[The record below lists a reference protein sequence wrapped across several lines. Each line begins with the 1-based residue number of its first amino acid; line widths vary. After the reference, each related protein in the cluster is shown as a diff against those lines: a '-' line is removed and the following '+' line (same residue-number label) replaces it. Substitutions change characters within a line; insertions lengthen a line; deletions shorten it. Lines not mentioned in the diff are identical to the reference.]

1 MTLSRL
7 IVLSLLFCT
16 MAIQPVAAADK
27 TSPEEASKFI
37 QELGDNAVRLLAD
50 KKIPLSEREAKIRDL
65 LREHFDLTT
74 IGRFVLSKNWR
85 TATPD
90 QREEYLNLFSEFVVR
105 TYAIRLGGY
114 GGETFNITS
123 AKPLGRR
130 DAIVVTEIARQA
142 GPALKAGWRV
152 RNRGNGHKIIDVMV
166 EGVSMAAAQRSE
178 FETIVRKEGVVGLIE
193 ILRAKVSSFSARSS

>member
-7 IVLSLLFCT
+7 IVLSLLFCV
-16 MAIQPVAAADK
+16 MAFQPVAAANK

-37 QELGDNAVRLLAD
+37 QELGSNAVTLLAD
-50 KKIPLSEREAKIRDL
+50 KAIPLSEREAKIRDL
-65 LREHFDLTT
+65 LRKHFDLTT

-85 TATPD
+85 TASPD

-114 GGETFNITS
+114 AGETFNITS
-123 AKPLGRR
+123 AKPLGKR
-130 DAIVVTEIARQA
+130 DAIVVTEIARRA
-142 GPALKAGWRV
+142 GPPLKAGWRV
-152 RNRGNGHKIIDVMV
+152 RNRGSGHKIIDVMV